1 MNNRSLI
8 KIYIKS
14 LIKNINIKEIPKE
27 IDVCF
32 DGGAFNGIYSL
43 GCAYYLKVLEELK
56 YLKVKRVSGAS
67 IGAWI
72 ALIYLTNGDDKINSD
87 DIFKNISKYF
97 KKNTNFRIYK
107 NLVNDFIDKNVDDI
121 DKLNDRLYI
130 SYYDINNFE
139 LKTISKFKNKEHLC
153 ECIIRSSHI
162 PYLMNGKCYYKKRY
176 IDGLM
181 PHIFTD
187 NIRPNL
193 FIKLFTYNKIARA
206 IRCNNEENSQYR
218 IINGIVDIN
227 NFFMD
232 GNSDMCSYTNNW
244 SYYYTIER
252 YIREILIINI
262 LKFINLIIVLYSQV
276 PLSIKNNNTYIKI
289 YRIIIKFIKEI
300 FFIL

>member
-1 MNNRSLI
+1 
-8 KIYIKS
+8 
-14 LIKNINIKEIPKE
+14 
-27 IDVCF
+27 
-32 DGGAFNGIYSL
+32 
-43 GCAYYLKVLEELK
+43 
-56 YLKVKRVSGAS
+56 
-67 IGAWI
+67 
-72 ALIYLTNGDDKINSD
+72 
-87 DIFKNISKYF
+87 
-97 KKNTNFRIYK
+97 
-107 NLVNDFIDKNVDDI
+107 
-121 DKLNDRLYI
+121 
-130 SYYDINNFE
+130 
-139 LKTISKFKNKEHLC
+139 
-153 ECIIRSSHI
+153 
-162 PYLMNGKCYYKKRY
+162 
-176 IDGLM
+176 M

-206 IRCNNEENSQYR
+206 IRSNNEQNSQYR

>member
-1 MNNRSLI
+1 MNNASLI

-14 LIKNINIKEIPKE
+14 LIKNINTKEIPKE
-27 IDVCF
+27 IDISF
-32 DGGAFNGIYSL
+32 DSGAFNGMYSL
-43 GCAYYLKVLEELK
+43 GCAYYLKVMEELK

-72 ALIYLTNGDDKINSD
+72 ALIYLTNADINSD
-87 DIFKNISKYF
+87 DIFKDVSKYF
-97 KKNTNFRIYK
+97 KKNCNFKIYK
-107 NLVNDFIDKNVDDI
+107 NIIKNFIDKNVDNI

-139 LKTISKFKNKEHLC
+139 LKTISKFKNKEHLY

-162 PYLMNGKCYYKKRY
+162 PYIMNGKCYYKKRY

-181 PHIFTD
+181 PYIFTD

-193 FIKLFTYNKIARA
+193 FIKLITYKKIIKA
-206 IRCNNEENSQYR
+206 IKFNEENSQHR

-232 GNSDMCSYTNNW
+232 GDSDMCSYTNNW
-244 SYYYTIER
+244 SYYYIIER
-252 YIREILIINI
+252 YVREIFIINI
-262 LKFINLIIVLYSQV
+262 LKFINLIIVLYTQV

-289 YRIIIKFIKEI
+289 LSITKNLIKDIY
-300 FFIL
+300 FIL

>member
-67 IGAWI
+67 IGALI
-72 ALIYLTNGDDKINSD
+72 ALIYLTNADDKINSD

-206 IRCNNEENSQYR
+206 IRSNNEQNSQYR